1 MPSPQGKTSSPT
13 VHGVHGDAMS
23 DGASDKPSSPNMPTI
38 VVVVLAMLGLATFP
52 QGGGKPSDARPKA
65 EVIAAGAA
73 GAFEGGRDEEDL
85 GPLGAVMANIPD
97 LLKPVSSTP
106 NPENS
111 QSDAILLSEHG
122 LRFLILLVPD
132 PDQTSMSHEFD
143 PTLSAALRAT
153 ESAGFLARRWSP
165 MPGFPPTKNDAAQN
179 GSNPGSGRDKKIKST
194 TSAAPSDEKKS
205 PSPGPK
211 RPAAVL
217 SVPTSSSD
225 SDSSIK
231 LLTLLVPES
240 PTWGVDQERLASA
253 IDLIDRHGR
262 LHEKPGHSD
271 SSNHVPCISQPI
283 RIIGP
288 AFSGSIDSLAKVLNA
303 RISCAPRHTDLPSV
317 IIYNGRSV
325 SPNLE
330 PLKFAPPGAIRFKS
344 TIYTNTQMA
353 TAFRRYLKKTHSFLT
368 APPRFAV
375 LLESNTA
382 HGQAARQGIT
392 KDDEAD
398 DEEMRKLSRRVEYFS
413 FPLNISRIREEYAA
427 RGYFS
432 SGEQTKL
439 QSPDRFSPMEMAG
452 QRGEGDLIPVV
463 SPGPSAMGG
472 ELALSQSLLAI
483 ERGRF
488 NWAAITATNTYDRLF
503 LAEKVRGA
511 CPDIRLCF
519 MTASTLDVHHTA
531 TPYLR
536 GTIVFSTYPLDPIS
550 QTWTASPGWQGTR
563 KRVTKIS
570 FGNYFEEGIY
580 NATVA
585 HLSDLELDKTPDLLD
600 YAYPA
605 AAPQKGAV
613 PSVWIS
619 VIGQRSLYPLIVQ
632 EPDEDWKYG
641 PDCTYRD
648 LGGMYIAPQNELP
661 PPEMTKA
668 RLDSAWITLLITAS
682 FASIVLSLW
691 YLRVLV
697 PIDETSRVGRWPT
710 WAIASPDVR
719 QVIDHHSLR
728 KLAAA
733 GSSAAL
739 GQMILL
745 SAPVW
750 VLAFRHDVQ
759 VSAHSCPEVFD
770 DRTLNPGDAGAGGL
784 LGRRAVSRDFCG
796 PESRNRVRRDDL
808 PGNGGRIHAGAVRT
822 AVLPG
827 CVDHLAEVDG
837 RPRRGEFASLPCQ
850 NDTPGQRRHTTD
862 AVSVTGDR
870 GRGCHDRRLAAG
882 RTADMDECHG

>member
-1 MPSPQGKTSSPT
+1 M
-13 VHGVHGDAMS
+13 
-23 DGASDKPSSPNMPTI
+23 
-38 VVVVLAMLGLATFP
+38 
-52 QGGGKPSDARPKA
+52 
-65 EVIAAGAA
+65 
-73 GAFEGGRDEEDL
+73 
-85 GPLGAVMANIPD
+85 
-97 LLKPVSSTP
+97 LKPVSSTP
-106 NPENS
+106 NPENPQS
-111 QSDAILLSEHG
+111 VSSDPREKVSDAILRAEHG

-132 PDQTSMSHEFD
+132 PNQTSMSHEFD

-153 ESAGFLARRWSP
+153 ESAGFVARRWSH
-165 MPGFPPTKNDAAQN
+165 MPGFPPTKKDASQN
-179 GSNPGSGRDKKIKST
+179 GSNPAPARGKETASG
-194 TSAAPSDEKKS
+194 TSADQSDEKKS

-211 RPAAVL
+211 WPAAVL
-217 SVPTSSSD
+217 SIPTSNSD
-225 SDSSIK
+225 SDPSIR

-253 IDLIDRHGR
+253 IDLIDKHGR
-262 LHEKPGHSD
+262 LHAKCGHSD
-271 SSNHVPCISQPI
+271 SSDHVPCISQPI

-288 AFSGSIDSLAKVLNA
+288 AFSGSIDSLARVLKT
-303 RISCAPRHTDLPSV
+303 RISSAPRPTDMPSV

-325 SPNLE
+325 SPDLE
-330 PLKFAPPGAIRFKS
+330 PLKFAQPGAIRFKS
-344 TIYTNTQMA
+344 TVYTNTQMA
-353 TAFRRYLKKTHSFLT
+353 KAFRRYLKKAPPFLT

-382 HGQAARQGIT
+382 LGQAARQGIT
-392 KDDEAD
+392 KDDKAD
-398 DEEMRKLSRRVEYFS
+398 DEEMQKLLGMAEYFS

-427 RGYFS
+427 KGYFS

-463 SPGPSAMGG
+463 SPGPSAVGG
-472 ELALSQSLLAI
+472 ELALSQSLLAL

-503 LAEKVRGA
+503 LAEKVRAA

-536 GTIVFSTYPLDPIS
+536 GTIVCSTYPLDPVS
-550 QTWTASPGWQGTR
+550 QTWTASPGWQEWRETK

-585 HLSDLELDKTPDLLD
+585 HLSDLKLDKTPDLLD

-605 AAPQKGAV
+605 AAPKEGAV

-641 PDCTYRD
+641 PDCDYPD

-661 PPEMTKA
+661 PEEMRKA

-697 PIDETSRVGRWPT
+697 PVDETSRVGRWPT
-710 WAIASPDVR
+710 WAVASPDVR
-719 QVIDHHSLR
+719 QVIDHHSLQ

-733 GSSAAL
+733 GASAAL

-745 SAPVW
+745 SGPVW
-750 VLAFRHDVQ
+750 VLAFRHDVH
-759 VSAHSCPEVFD
+759 VSASPSLRSLMIV
-770 DRTLNPGDAGAGGL
+770 LSILAL
-784 LGRRAVSRDFCG
+784 LGLGASSVVALFRMLFAD
-796 PESRNRVRRDDL
+796 RNRKIGLGESIYRGIV
-808 PGNGGRIHAGAVRT
+808 
-822 AVLPG
+822 AVLALVQFALPFYLVVSIYLPKSWEG
-827 CVDHLAEVDG
+827 ST
-837 RPRRGEFASLPCQ
+837 RRICFSTLSERHAWSTAS
-850 NDTPGQRRHTTD
+850 H
-862 AVSVTGDR
+862 
-870 GRGCHDRRLAAG
+870 H
-882 RTADMDECHG
+882 